1 MISAVAFCPHP
12 PLLVPEIASG
22 ASNEAELLRSACV
35 DALARLLATGCTQ
48 LVIIGGE
55 SPARGLRGFAPGV
68 QGLPDADL
76 PPSLAIGDWLLDRA
90 GATPARRFVG
100 VRPDGTPTSEWPALD
115 ERTGL
120 VVMGDGSARRS
131 AKGPGYLDDRA
142 EGFDDLVVSGLA
154 AADVRVL
161 ADLDEVLA
169 AELLVAGI
177 GSWKAAAR
185 IIGGERRWQGEV
197 LYADAPYGVTY
208 VVACW
213 LPS

>member
-22 ASNEAELLRSACV
+22 TANEAELLRSACA

-48 LVIIGGE
+48 VVIIGGE
-55 SPARGLRGFAPGV
+55 SSTRGLSGFAPGV
-68 QGLPDADL
+68 KGLPDADL
-76 PPSLAIGDWLLDRA
+76 PPSLAIADWLLDRA

-100 VRPDGTPTSEWPALD
+100 VRSDGTPSSDWPALD

-131 AKGPGYLDDRA
+131 VKGPGYLDDRA
-142 EGFDDLVVSGLA
+142 EAFDDLVVSALA

-161 ADLDEVLA
+161 ADLDGALA

-177 GSWKAAAR
+177 GPWKAAAR
-185 IIGGERRWQGEV
+185 IIGGEPRWQGEV
-197 LYADAPYGVTY
+197 LYADAPFGVTY

-213 LPS
+213 LPE